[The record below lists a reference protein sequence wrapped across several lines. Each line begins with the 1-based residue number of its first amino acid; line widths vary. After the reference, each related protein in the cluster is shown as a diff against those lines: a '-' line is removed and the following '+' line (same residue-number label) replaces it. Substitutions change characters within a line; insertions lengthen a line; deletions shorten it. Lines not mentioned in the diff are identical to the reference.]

1 MKRKTYKA
9 KIPAEPLFPENR
21 KKIIY
26 GLLLSAVLLS
36 VIRFILLPVFLKPD
50 KPVVLKQSEKEF
62 IKQAVQITFNEFLL
76 TKKRQT
82 DRGDYIEVQIP
93 RKLNFLHLYSSI
105 TQNLNNIKDS
115 FVSCEETKNNIYVVR
130 VGLKNITVCK
140 YIFKPQAI
148 LGYVAIIIDD
158 FGYVFNDLVKDYL
171 RCRYPLTVSIIPGLQ
186 ESRTIAR
193 EASLLSKEV
202 LVHMPM
208 EPLHAAYHDN
218 GFMLLTN
225 QNNSEIRMR
234 IRRAF
239 SLLPNAVGMN
249 NHQGSKATADK
260 QLMQVVLNELNHL
273 DKFFVDSKT
282 NNHSLGYELAR
293 TMSVHAAVNTLFIDA
308 RDEKDFML
316 GQLQRIIDLA
326 VKGENV
332 VAIAHVRRDT
342 YQILM
347 ENMPKLEEK
356 GIEFVYVSQL
366 VN

>member
-9 KIPAEPLFPENR
+9 KIPAEPLFPEPR
-21 KKIIY
+21 GKIIF

-36 VIRFILLPVFLKPD
+36 TARFILLPVLLKPE
-50 KPVVLKQSEKEF
+50 KPVEIKQSEREY
-62 IKQAVQITFNEFLL
+62 IKQAMQKTFDEFLL
-76 TKKRQT
+76 NEKRQT

-93 RKLNFLHLYSSI
+93 RKLNFLRLYSSI
-105 TQNLNNIKDS
+105 TQNLNNLKDS
-115 FVSCEETKNNIYVVR
+115 FVSCEETTNDYYVVR
-130 VGLKNITVCK
+130 IGLKNITACK
-140 YIFKPQAI
+140 YIFKPQAA
-148 LGYVAIIIDD
+148 LGYVAVIIDD
-158 FGYVFNDLVKDYL
+158 FGYVFSDLVKDFL

-186 ESRTIAR
+186 NSQTIAR

-208 EPLHAAYHDN
+208 EPLNAAYRDN
-218 GFMLLTN
+218 GFMLMTN
-225 QNNSEIRMR
+225 QNNSETRMR

-249 NHQGSKATADK
+249 NHQGSKATTDK

-282 NNHSLGYELAR
+282 NNQSLGYRLAR
-293 TMSVHAAVNTLFIDA
+293 SMSVPAAANTLFIDA

-316 GQLQRIIDLA
+316 GQLQRIVGLA

-332 VAIAHVRRDT
+332 IAIAHVRRDT

-347 ENMPKLEEK
+347 ENMPKLEDK